1 VNRSRSIDSELS
13 LDAGASSNKT
23 RFMTPEP
30 LILHRIDPTR
40 NMARFYRLSIEPNL
54 FGGISLVRTW
64 GRIGGAGRT
73 KIEIFD
79 GPAEAI
85 GSLARIERSKRRRGY
100 AGQFARD

>member
-1 VNRSRSIDSELS
+1 MNRSRSIDSELS
-13 LDAGASSNKT
+13 LDAAASSNET

-54 FGGISLVRTW
+54 FGGVSLVRTW

-73 KIEIFD
+73 KIQLCED
-79 GPAEAI
+79 ACEAEHFYH
-85 GSLARIERSKRRRGY
+85 RISWNKQRRGY
-100 AGQFARD
+100 ADRYG